1 MRLYLYR
8 EHIERLNE
16 VSSKVAL
23 KIMNDIREAYNLPHT
38 RYISIKAYC
47 KYFMQDREDVW
58 AALEHTKAS

>member
-16 VSSKVAL
+16 VSDKGAL
-23 KIMNDIREAYNLPHT
+23 KIMKDIREEYNLPHT

-47 KYFMQDREDVW
+47 DYFMLDREDVW
-58 AALEHTKAS
+58 ACLEHTKAS

>member
-1 MRLYLYR
+1 MQLYLYR

-23 KIMNDIREAYNLPHT
+23 KIMNDIREEYNLPHT

-47 KYFMQDREDVW
+47 KYFMQDEEVVW
-58 AALEHTKAS
+58 AALNNKKES